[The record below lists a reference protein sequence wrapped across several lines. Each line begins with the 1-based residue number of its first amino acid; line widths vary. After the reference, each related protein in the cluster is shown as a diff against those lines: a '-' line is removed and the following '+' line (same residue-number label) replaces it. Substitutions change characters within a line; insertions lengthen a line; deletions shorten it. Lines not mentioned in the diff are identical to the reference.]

1 MNCHP
6 LASPAS
12 AATTAPS
19 SSPGGGGGGGG
30 GTPGGVYENNNTI
43 QAEYGMHHQT
53 AAAAGAAD
61 ISGGEFAQQPQMN
74 AIANPQVHCMSGGS
88 IFPHSPH
95 LRKMR

>member
-30 GTPGGVYENNNTI
+30 GGTPGVYENNNTI

-53 AAAAGAAD
+53 AAAGAD
-61 ISGGEFAQQPQMN
+61 ISGGEFAQQPHMN
-74 AIANPQVHCMSGGS
+74 AVANPRF
-88 IFPHSPH
+88 IA
-95 LRKMR
+95 